1 MGTSLACLF
10 PAKGKIRNRVQGSP
24 PGKQIS
30 RATSSSSGVECH
42 TLSLTHQVDITEA
55 MEPEVVQGV
64 RDERELSG
72 EEASLTLPGGTGK
85 AAHDPGVHGG

>member
-1 MGTSLACLF
+1 M
-10 PAKGKIRNRVQGSP
+10 
-24 PGKQIS
+24 
-30 RATSSSSGVECH
+30 
-42 TLSLTHQVDITEA
+42 SLTYQVDITEA

-85 AAHDPGVHGG
+85 AAQDPGVHGG